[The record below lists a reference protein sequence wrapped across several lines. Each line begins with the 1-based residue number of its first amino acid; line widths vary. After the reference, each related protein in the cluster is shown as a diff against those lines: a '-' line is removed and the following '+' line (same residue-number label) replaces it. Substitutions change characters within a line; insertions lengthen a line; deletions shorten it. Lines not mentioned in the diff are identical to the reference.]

1 MRKTLPSAARSGI
14 ASASRPFAGAPP
26 RNTVLGGLPVHF
38 GLTPSDRQLAPTG
51 PPLPIGRADRGRC
64 SSQGRTSGGAGSTC
78 HHGPRAGVPGPR
90 GLRLG
95 GGAPAAAAHF
105 RHAALQIRML
115 ARGCTCGSEL
125 ATRHLR
131 ACEGPYASGRKRL
144 RSIRNLHSICYQCR
158 IYICGRRWL
167 RILAATYRNIMKARV
182 VSTGAPA
189 LRPRALCV
197 AENCIDFK
205 MKKSLH

>member
-26 RNTVLGGLPVHF
+26 RNTVPGGLPVHF

-51 PPLPIGRADRGRC
+51 PPLPVGRADRGRC
-64 SSQGRTSGGAGSTC
+64 SSQGRTGGGAGSTC

-131 ACEGPYASGRKRL
+131 ACEGPYASGRK
-144 RSIRNLHSICYQCR
+144 CDY
-158 IYICGRRWL
+158 
-167 RILAATYRNIMKARV
+167 ARYV
-182 VSTGAPA
+182 ISTASAINVEFTSAGGGG
-189 LRPRALCV
+189 CV
-197 AENCIDFK
+197 FWQQHIET
-205 MKKSLH
+205 L